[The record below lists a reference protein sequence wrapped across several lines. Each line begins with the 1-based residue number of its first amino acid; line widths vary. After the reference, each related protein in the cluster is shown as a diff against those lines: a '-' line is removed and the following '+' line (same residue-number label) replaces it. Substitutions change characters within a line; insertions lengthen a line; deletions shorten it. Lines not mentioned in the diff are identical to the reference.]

1 MDDYKTDDELLLEQM
16 NAAEWAN
23 DLLGHDNAVFLIRR
37 KGQYLGKISAMDL
50 DLDGTHMERHLREA
64 YGPGIYSV
72 CANVD
77 GAIRDK
83 HREFWIGTPAQRRRA
98 DHERALAEQQEAT
111 NSGEEAHDDLATASE
126 TESEK
131 LSRVVGE
138 FLTMCA
144 SMPPAKR
151 R

>member
-1 MDDYKTDDELLLEQM
+1 VDDYKTDDELLLEQM
-16 NAAEWAN
+16 HAAEWAN

-37 KGQYLGKISAMDL
+37 KGRYLGKICAMDL
-50 DLDGTHMERHLREA
+50 HLDGTHMEKHLREA
-64 YGPGIYSV
+64 YGAGIYSV

-83 HREFWIGTPAQRRRA
+83 HHQFLIGEPHDRERA
-98 DHERALAEQQEAT
+98 DHDRALAGQKAT
-111 NSGEEAHDDLATASE
+111 NSDEEAHDDRGTASE

>member
-37 KGQYLGKISAMDL
+37 KGQYLGKICAMDL
-50 DLDGTHMERHLREA
+50 HLDGTHMEKHLREA
-64 YGPGIYSV
+64 YGAGIYSV

-83 HREFWIGTPAQRRRA
+83 HHQFLIGGRHDRERA
-98 DHERALAEQQEAT
+98 GHERALAEQQDAT
-111 NSGEEAHDDLATASE
+111 NSDEEAHDGVATASE
-126 TESEK
+126 TESQK
-131 LSRVVGE
+131 LNRALGE
-138 FLTMCA
+138 LVEMLT
-144 SMPPAKR
+144 SMPAR
-151 R
+151 RR

>member
-1 MDDYKTDDELLLEQM
+1 VDDHKTDDELLLEQM

-37 KGQYLGKISAMDL
+37 KGQYLGKICAMDL
-50 DLDGTHMERHLREA
+50 HLDGTHMEKHLREA
-64 YGPGIYSV
+64 YGAGIYSV

-83 HREFWIGTPAQRRRA
+83 HHQFLIGGPQDRERA
-98 DHERALAEQQEAT
+98 DHERALAEQEAT
-111 NSGEEAHDDLATASE
+111 NSGDDAHDDRGTASE